1 MSAGSSIAT
10 LDWVI
15 VAVLLASVLLGV
27 WRGLVFELLSLAA
40 WALAFVCAQL
50 FAGDVAKL
58 LPMTG
63 SSESLRFAAGFGMVF
78 VLTLFAGGLV
88 AVLVKKL
95 IAATGLA
102 PFDRVMGAAFGLLR
116 GLLLLLAA
124 TVVLGL
130 TPAKSSNWWK
140 ESVGA
145 GLLAQTLKGLKPVLP
160 EEFGRHLT

>member
-1 MSAGSSIAT
+1 MLAGASIAT
-10 LDWVI
+10 LDWI
-15 VAVLLASVLLGV
+15 ILGVLLASILLGV

-40 WALAFVCAQL
+40 WALAFVCAQV
-50 FAGDVAKL
+50 FASDLAQL

-63 SSESLRFAAGFGMVF
+63 ASESMRFAGGFGIVF
-78 VLTLFAGGLV
+78 VLALFGGGLV

-102 PFDRVMGAAFGLLR
+102 PFDRAMGAAFGLLR
-116 GLLLLLAA
+116 GLVLLLAA

-130 TPAKSSNWWK
+130 TPAKSSSWWQ

-160 EEFGRHLT
+160 EEFGKHLT

>member
-15 VAVLLASVLLGV
+15 LAVLLVSVLLGV

-40 WALAFVCAQL
+40 WALAFVCAQWL
-50 FAGDVAKL
+50 ASDLAAL
-58 LPMTG
+58 LPMAG
-63 SSESLRFAAGFGMVF
+63 ASESMRFAAGFGIVF
-78 VLTLFAGGLV
+78 VVALFGGGLL

-102 PFDRVMGAAFGLLR
+102 PFDRAMGAAFGLLR
-116 GLLLLLAA
+116 AVVLLLTA

-130 TPAKSSNWWK
+130 TPAKSSSWWQ

-145 GLLAQTLKGLKPVLP
+145 GLLAQTLKGLQPVLP
-160 EEFGRHLT
+160 EEFRKHLT